1 MRLFDTHAHYW
12 DPRFCDEL
20 GNAELDALLRELL
33 SGSVPHIVNVATD
46 PASARLA
53 VTQAKRYDGML
64 TALGIH
70 PNDGQALADPE
81 AALAEI
87 EALLRDPRSKAVAL
101 GEIGLDYHYDGTDKD
116 KQKALFRSQMHLAE
130 RLSLPVVIH
139 DRDAHG
145 DCLDIVSEFPNVKGI
160 FHSFSGSAE
169 MARELTKRG
178 YCISFSGTV
187 SFKNAARVREVAASV
202 SHDRLLIET
211 DCPYLA
217 PHPHRGTLNHSGYLA
232 FTNEALAAAVGLTPE
247 ETAELTFE
255 NARRV
260 FNLE

>member
-1 MRLFDTHAHYW
+1 MMRLFDTHAHYW

-20 GNAELDALLRELL
+20 GPAELDALLRELL

-53 VTQAKRYDGML
+53 VAQAQRYDGML

-70 PNDGQALADPE
+70 PNDGQALSDPD

-87 EALLRDPRSKAVAL
+87 EALLRDPTSMAVAL
-101 GEIGLDYHYDGTDKD
+101 GEIGLDYHYDGTDKE
-116 KQKALFRSQMHLAE
+116 KQKALFRAQMHLAE

-145 DCLDIVSEFPNVKGI
+145 DCLDIVSEFPHVTGI

-178 YCISFSGTV
+178 YYISFSGTV

-202 SHDRLLIET
+202 PKDRLLIET

-217 PHPHRGTLNHSGYLA
+217 PHPHRGRLNHSGYLA
-232 FTNEALAAAVGLTPE
+232 LTNEALASAIGLLPE

-260 FNLE
+260 FGR